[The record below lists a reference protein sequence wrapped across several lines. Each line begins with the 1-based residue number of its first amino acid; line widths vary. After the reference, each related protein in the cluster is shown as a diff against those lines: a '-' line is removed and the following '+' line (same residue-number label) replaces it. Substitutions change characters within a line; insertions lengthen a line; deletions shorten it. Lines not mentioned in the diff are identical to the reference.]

1 MKINKTLT
9 TLICSLLITNVFAQE
24 LPVDGTTNKVSYTDI
39 INAGSSSKKALFDKA
54 KKWIV
59 SKNTT
64 LNPYTITYES
74 EDGQVLGKGTF
85 TLPVGRMKYVVP
97 FAIKIAVKDGKCKY
111 ELTDLMIQYR
121 TEARASSGGYGYWG
135 SSKSTEAETL
145 EYSLETFYPSHLT
158 SRKPAIKWYEDIRA
172 DAFEEIGKQMQS
184 IANSLK
190 QSMASSENW

>member
-1 MKINKTLT
+1 MKIRKTLFT
-9 TLICSLLITNVFAQE
+9 IINSIIITSAIAQE
-24 LPVDGTTNKVSYTDI
+24 LPVDCITNKVSYSEI
-39 INAGSSSKKALFDKA
+39 IDAPSSSKKALFDKA

-145 EYSLETFYPSHLT
+145 EYSLETFYPSRLT
-158 SRKPAIKWYEDIRA
+158 SRKPVIKWYEDIRSA
-172 DAFEEIGKQMQS
+172 AFEGIGKEMQS
-184 IANSLK
+184 ITNSLK
-190 QSMASSENW
+190 QSMVSSDNW